1 MDDEFDIDIGEPSG
15 DEEAA
20 GEPEVAEEPSVE
32 ESAEEA
38 LAQAVGARKP
48 GLISRWGA
56 GINQFFSRIT
66 LPQWNLRTFLYVLV
80 TLIVLWL
87 LACNLPP
94 VRINLFGSH
103 IDAPKSAVFI
113 INLILGA
120 GLLRLCQVYAGRRA
134 AREHNKEQSSP
145 AS

>member
-1 MDDEFDIDIGEPSG
+1 MGDEFDIDIGEPSG

-20 GEPEVAEEPSVE
+20 GEAEVAEEPSLE

-66 LPQWNLRTFLYVLV
+66 LPQWNLRTFLYLLV
-80 TLIVLWL
+80 ALIILVL
-87 LACNLPP
+87 LARNWTL
-94 VRINLFGSH
+94 VRIDLFGWH
-103 IDAPKSAVFI
+103 FDAPKPVVFI
-113 INLILGA
+113 ISLILGA
-120 GLLRLCQVYAGRRA
+120 VLLRLWQVYVGRRTA
-134 AREHNKEQSSP
+134 QEPTEEQSSP